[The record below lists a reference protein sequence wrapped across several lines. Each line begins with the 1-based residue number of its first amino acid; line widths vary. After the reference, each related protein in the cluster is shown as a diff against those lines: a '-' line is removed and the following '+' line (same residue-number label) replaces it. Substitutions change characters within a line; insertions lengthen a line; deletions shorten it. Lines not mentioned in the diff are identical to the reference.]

1 MTCPFGSLTP
11 PVLNYNRVSY
21 DTSTM
26 VHSLLIHLLK
36 PYLTFELLTVL
47 QSFPQRSIPDREG
60 QAPCG
65 GLTSGP
71 TPPLPKGHPPTG
83 KLLHLNYS
91 IVDLQRTN
99 YLVPLIN
106 IQGTQRNANNV

>member
-1 MTCPFGSLTP
+1 
-11 PVLNYNRVSY
+11 
-21 DTSTM
+21 M

-36 PYLTFELLTVL
+36 PYMTMELLTVL

-71 TPPLPKGHPPTG
+71 TPSLPKGHPNLSG
-83 KLLHLNYS
+83 LLHLNYS
-91 IVDLQRTN
+91 IVGLQRTI
-99 YLVPLIN
+99 YLVPLTN
-106 IQGTQRNANNV
+106 IQGTQRQVTDNKMNALSFFVETEMLNRKIYVSSKV

>member
-36 PYLTFELLTVL
+36 PYLTFELLTAL

-71 TPPLPKGHPPTG
+71 TPPCRRVIRKPADSFISTTAL
-83 KLLHLNYS
+83 S
-91 IVDLQRTN
+91 IFKE
-99 YLVPLIN
+99 LI
-106 IQGTQRNANNV
+106 ILYP